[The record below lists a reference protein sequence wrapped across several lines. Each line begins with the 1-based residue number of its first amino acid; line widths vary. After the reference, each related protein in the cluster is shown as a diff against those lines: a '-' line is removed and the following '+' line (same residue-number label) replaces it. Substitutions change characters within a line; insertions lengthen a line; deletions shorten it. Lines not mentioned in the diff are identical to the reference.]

1 MEITLAPM
9 TRPLCHKFYQG
20 FENDPDI
27 FMDMSCFAPY
37 EYTLERVDQYFEE
50 QQTPDRI
57 VFMVMEGG
65 RPVGEVKLKY
75 INRTAKQ
82 CSLGIHL
89 QNDGAKNRGVGTAAE
104 RLALDYAAFARLDT
118 LIFSLLRSSS
128 VSLVHRETG
137 RGVCL
142 NFGQFPMVAFWTK
155 PGAPFLCLEPWQGCA
170 AWDNETGRFE
180 DKPFCLTLEPG
191 AQKTLACSFHIQ

>member
-75 INRTAKQ
+75 INRDRK
-82 CSLGIHL
+82 S
-89 QNDGAKNRGVGTAAE
+89 VG
-104 RLALDYAAFARLDT
+104 
-118 LIFSLLRSSS
+118 
-128 VSLVHRETG
+128 
-137 RGVCL
+137 
-142 NFGQFPMVAFWTK
+142 
-155 PGAPFLCLEPWQGCA
+155 
-170 AWDNETGRFE
+170 
-180 DKPFCLTLEPG
+180 
-191 AQKTLACSFHIQ
+191 

>member
-50 QQTPDRI
+50 QQTSDRI

-89 QNDGAKNRGVGTAAE
+89 QNDEAKNRGVGTAAE
-104 RLALDYAAFARLDT
+104 RLALEYAFSSLGMETVNADAVLKNKRSQHVLEKVGFVYVREDDT
-118 LIFSLLRSSS
+118 FRYY
-128 VSLVHRETG
+128 
-137 RGVCL
+137 VCKH
-142 NFGQFPMVAFWTK
+142 P
-155 PGAPFLCLEPWQGCA
+155 
-170 AWDNETGRFE
+170 
-180 DKPFCLTLEPG
+180 
-191 AQKTLACSFHIQ
+191 